1 MSCEIKRILQ
11 LEQPLK
17 FQEIRLID
25 ESGNDIT
32 LTSMY
37 AWSSDGC
44 CFTNWATYD
53 VYKSIC
59 PNMGD
64 FFLRILLFGSLD
76 KVYVG
81 GLLTTCYS
89 LTFDTSNQFLI
100 NFCDNPNL
108 FNPYVGLD
116 CALLLQQQMADSVI
130 CMFGIPIYYFRVV
143 PQKDTADYT
152 FKEYV
157 MHNVES
163 IKQLKL
169 MIPDGMMPSSKPQFS
184 DMDFDW
190 EVDWDVELGKNQ
202 FATAFGDTAFPK
214 NGDFIY
220 IPLMKRMWNV
230 NSAYDEKNEN
240 LMWQST
246 TWKLGLVKYNG
257 STNVIT
263 DGFDDIIDNWV
274 TNKYENVFGEL
285 ERNEQER
292 VSAAPQIETPSHSG
306 NSNGEDVYMEDAI
319 RKSMTK
325 SSIRIID
332 KQYNNKSVI
341 VAKNLYKFY
350 NPSSQVTYQKGI
362 CGPEGTLSF
371 IIETPGSF
379 EGIQEILSFGN
390 IRVSME
396 GLTISFENMKQELKA
411 FNSYMVILS
420 WSHSNYSVQMSIYEY
435 THNPNVKAYMLR
447 PEMYY
452 FDFENPVCEQVV
464 KYNNDLN
471 QCKQQLCTISG
482 GGFNM
487 TNIKLFNRALD
498 KETSIKE
505 SCKYTTTNEMCVIND
520 VARPLTT
527 GNGFS
532 VR

>member
-190 EVDWDVELGKNQ
+190 EVDWDVELGKNHG
-202 FATAFGDTAFPK
+202 FWRHGIPK
-214 NGDFIY
+214 EWRFY
-220 IPLMKRMWNV
+220 LHTF
-230 NSAYDEKNEN
+230 NE
-240 LMWQST
+240 T
-246 TWKLGLVKYNG
+246 YVECKLC
-257 STNVIT
+257 
-263 DGFDDIIDNWV
+263 
-274 TNKYENVFGEL
+274 
-285 ERNEQER
+285 
-292 VSAAPQIETPSHSG
+292 
-306 NSNGEDVYMEDAI
+306 I
-319 RKSMTK
+319 R
-325 SSIRIID
+325 
-332 KQYNNKSVI
+332 
-341 VAKNLYKFY
+341 
-350 NPSSQVTYQKGI
+350 
-362 CGPEGTLSF
+362 
-371 IIETPGSF
+371 
-379 EGIQEILSFGN
+379 
-390 IRVSME
+390 
-396 GLTISFENMKQELKA
+396 
-411 FNSYMVILS
+411 
-420 WSHSNYSVQMSIYEY
+420 
-435 THNPNVKAYMLR
+435 
-447 PEMYY
+447 
-452 FDFENPVCEQVV
+452 
-464 KYNNDLN
+464 
-471 QCKQQLCTISG
+471 
-482 GGFNM
+482 
-487 TNIKLFNRALD
+487 
-498 KETSIKE
+498 
-505 SCKYTTTNEMCVIND
+505 
-520 VARPLTT
+520 
-527 GNGFS
+527 
-532 VR
+532 